1 MDGRHRSRLT
11 EKEIQHRNAGLHLTK
26 LALALA
32 VSGFFTAAWYFY
44 YACHISAPFFKTGN
58 WAVCALYFCLYILF
72 AKLYGGF
79 QVGISRISELVY
91 SQGIALFFAG
101 AVQFVVICLLTR
113 RFANG
118 LPLLGALAAGLV
130 AAALWAKLANRLHNK
145 LFPPKRTVVVY
156 DNLEAYRTME
166 KLETISWKFH
176 ITETVDMACGMG
188 AVLAAVSEADAV
200 FVCGLTSSNRNDVLK
215 YCIENNIQAYIRP
228 KIGDLILSSAKRV
241 HYLNVPVLFCMRNQ
255 TSLWYAGMKRA
266 IDIVASACA
275 LIIASPF
282 MFATAI
288 AIKCYDHG
296 PVLYK
301 QRRLTKDGR
310 TFNVYKFRSM
320 RIDAERDGVARLA
333 SENDDRITPVGKFI
347 RKVRI
352 DELPQ
357 IFNIIS
363 GDMSLVGPRPERP
376 EIAQQYET
384 EMPEFSLR
392 LQVKAGLTG
401 YAQVYGKYNTS
412 PYDKLQMDL
421 IYIANQSIVQDI
433 KLMLA
438 TVKILFV
445 PESTEG
451 INKDATTAMNHNPR
465 EEMEN
470 KQELVIN

>member
-1 MDGRHRSRLT
+1 MAGRHHLRLT
-11 EKEIQHRNAGLHLTK
+11 EKEIKHRNAGLHLTK
-26 LALALA
+26 LVLAL
-32 VSGFFTAAWYFY
+32 VVGGFFAAAWYLY
-44 YACHISAPFFKTGN
+44 YACHISSPFFKTGN
-58 WAVCALYFCLYILF
+58 WAVCTLYICLYILF

-91 SQGIALFFAG
+91 SHGIALFFAG

-130 AAALWAKLANRLHNK
+130 ASALWAKLANGLHNK

-166 KLETISWKFH
+166 KLETISWKFR
-176 ITETVDMACGMG
+176 ITETVDIARGMD

-200 FVCGLTSSNRNDVLK
+200 FVCGLASSDRNDVLK

-266 IDIVASACA
+266 IDIVASVCA
-275 LIIASPF
+275 LIIASPVIVT
-282 MFATAI
+282 TAI

-296 PVLYK
+296 PVMYK
-301 QRRLTKDGR
+301 QCRLTKDGK

-320 RIDAERDGVARLA
+320 RVDAECDGVARLA
-333 SENDDRITPVGKFI
+333 SENDDRITPVGNFI

-357 IFNIIS
+357 IMNILK

-376 EIAQQYET
+376 EIAAQYE
-384 EMPEFSLR
+384 EEIPEFSLR

-445 PESTEG
+445 SESTEG
-451 INKDATTAMNHNPR
+451 VAEGYITAETEKQRLKDSSKSIETA
-465 EEMEN
+465 
-470 KQELVIN
+470 K